1 MPTATQ
7 NWIAEVKAFGVLE
20 VARLA
25 GLKVAGLKV
34 AGLEAGRRKSL
45 TPCPSCQAERRGH
58 NDPIGPVGLTRNEQG
73 WHCHRCQAKGDALA
87 LASWHVLGRGEAR
100 DREEWAE
107 VRAWCS
113 EQGLCEPLASRK
125 DSSKP
130 TPPKRTPAPPRPQEP
145 PRRPPAAEVLEVWDQ
160 ALAVEDDPEVHDWL
174 KDVRGFDPLHLAFIV
189 DRDLARALPKDKP
202 LPSWCRFRGR
212 PWPETGHRLIV
223 RMFGAAGALESLHA
237 RSVLPGASAGEKAA
251 AAAGVS
257 CAGLVLADPLGQL
270 LLETGAAPPWW
281 QGPIRFVV
289 AEGEPDFL
297 TWATSYGDAAQDAPA
312 VLGVVSGSWT
322 QEIADRIPS
331 DSVISLRT
339 HQDEAGNQYALKIKD
354 TLAGRCKL
362 LRPKE
367 TTEETAAK
375 AED

>member
-1 MPTATQ
+1 MPLATD
-7 NWIAEVKAFGVLE
+7 WIAEVKAFGVLE
-20 VARLA
+20 VAKL
-25 GLKVAGLKV
+25 
-34 AGLEAGRRKSL
+34 AGLEAGRDRDL
-45 TPCPSCQAERRGH
+45 APCPACEAVRRGRH
-58 NDPIGPVGLTRNEQG
+58 SPQGPVGLTRNEQG
-73 WHCHRCQAKGDALA
+73 WHCHRCHAKGDALA
-87 LASWHVLGRGEAR
+87 LAAWRVLGRAAR
-100 DREEWAE
+100 DREDWAE

-113 EQGLCEPLASRK
+113 EQGLCEPPASRK
-125 DSSKP
+125 GSSKP
-130 TPPKRTPAPPRPQEP
+130 TPARRAPPPPRAPEP
-145 PRRPPAAEVLEVWDQ
+145 PRRPPAEEVADVWDR
-160 ALAVEDDPEVHDWL
+160 APYVTDDPEVQGWL
-174 KDVRGFDPLHLAFIV
+174 RDVRGFDPLRLAFIV
-189 DRDLARALPKDKP
+189 DRDLARALPRDKP
-202 LPSWCRFRGR
+202 LPSWCRFMGR

-223 RMFGAAGALESLHA
+223 RMFGATGALESLHA

-270 LLETGAAPPWW
+270 LLETGTAPPWW
-281 QGPIRFVV
+281 QGPLRFVV

-297 TWATSYGDAAQDAPA
+297 TWATCYGDAAQDAPA

-322 QEIADRIPS
+322 KEIADRIPN

-367 TTEETAAK
+367 TTEEPAAK